1 MELFQKICA
10 NVAAE
15 GTWSDEG
22 LHTTN
27 LHGLDLEAQGLENF
41 PEWQEKLKVELEQV
55 GWEKE
60 MVRDLQAAL
69 GNDSSIHNRH
79 EDKL

>member
-10 NVAAE
+10 DVATE

-22 LHTTN
+22 LRTTN

-41 PEWQEKLKVELEQV
+41 PEWQEK
-55 GWEKE
+55 
-60 MVRDLQAAL
+60 
-69 GNDSSIHNRH
+69 
-79 EDKL
+79 